1 MTDLHDEIAKAY
13 ASATT
18 QSQEPENKVDVSED
32 ATKQEPAQAPVEEVI
47 TAPNSYKQEY
57 KDSFNTLPTDWQKYL
72 STREKEMEQGLSRA
86 RNEYNWVNNIYNT
99 RKDNLTAQGYKN
111 AQEYFETLVGIA
123 DALDQNPTATIAQLQ
138 SIYGSNNNNPS
149 QPNQLEQQINS
160 LAQSQQEMK
169 NYIQAVQNERI
180 LGEWNSFVNAKDEAG
195 NPKHPYIEDVKQEMQ
210 TLFNA
215 GLAKNYEDA
224 YNRAIWQVE
233 SVRNKMLAE
242 KNKADLAQKA
252 NEAQKVKAASFNPSS
267 KADGEVKELDL
278 REEIARNFDKFNG
291 E

>member
-1 MTDLHDEIAKAY
+1 MTDLRDEIEQAY
-13 ASATT
+13 ASAQK

-32 ATKQEPAQAPVEEVI
+32 NQAQEPAQAPEAEVI

-57 KDSFNTLPTDWQKYL
+57 KDSFSSLPHDWQKYL
-72 STREKEMEQGLSRA
+72 ATREKEMEQGLSRA
-86 RNEYNWVNNIYNT
+86 RNEYNWVNNIYNP
-99 RKDNLTAQGYKN
+99 RKDNLTAQGYNN

-123 DALDQNPTATIAQLQ
+123 DALEKNPAATISQLQ
-138 SIYGSNNNNPS
+138 SIYGSNNDNPS
-149 QPNQLEQQINS
+149 QIEQQINS

-169 NYIQAVQNERI
+169 NYITAVQNERI
-180 LGEWNSFVNAKDEAG
+180 VNEWNSFVNAKDEAG
-195 NPKHPYIEDVKQEMQ
+195 NPKHPYLDEVKDEMKA
-210 TLFNA
+210 LFNA
-215 GLAKNYEDA
+215 GLAKNYDDA

-252 NEAQKVKAASFNPSS
+252 SEAQKVKAAAFNPSS

>member
-1 MTDLHDEIAKAY
+1 MTDLRDEIEQAY
-13 ASATT
+13 ASAQK

-32 ATKQEPAQAPVEEVI
+32 TAKQEPAQAPVEEVI

-57 KDSFNTLPTDWQKYL
+57 KDSFSSLPHDWQKYL
-72 STREKEMEQGLSRA
+72 ATREKEMEQGLSRA
-86 RNEYNWVNNIYNT
+86 RNEYNWVNNIYNP
-99 RKDNLTAQGYKN
+99 RKDALTAQGYNN

-123 DALDQNPTATIAQLQ
+123 DALEKNPAATISQLQ
-138 SIYGSNNNNPS
+138 SIYGSNNDNPS
-149 QPNQLEQQINS
+149 QIEQQINS

-169 NYIQAVQNERI
+169 NYITAVRNERI
-180 LGEWNSFVNAKDEAG
+180 VNEWNSFVNAKDEAG
-195 NPKHPYIEDVKQEMQ
+195 NPKHPYLEDVKDEMKA
-210 TLFNA
+210 LFNA
-215 GLAKNYEDA
+215 GLAKNYDDA

-252 NEAQKVKAASFNPSS
+252 SEAQKVKAAAFNPSS

>member
-1 MTDLHDEIAKAY
+1 MTDLRDEIEQAY
-13 ASATT
+13 ASAQK

-32 ATKQEPAQAPVEEVI
+32 TAKQEPAQAPVEEVI

-57 KDSFNTLPTDWQKYL
+57 KDSFGSLPHDWQKYL
-72 STREKEMEQGLSRA
+72 ATREKEMEQGLSRA
-86 RNEYNWVNNIYNT
+86 RNEYNWVNNIYNP
-99 RKDNLTAQGYKN
+99 RKDALTAQGYNN

-123 DALDQNPTATIAQLQ
+123 DALEKNPAATISQLQ

-149 QPNQLEQQINS
+149 QIEQQINS

-169 NYIQAVQNERI
+169 NYITAVQNERI
-180 LGEWNSFVNAKDEAG
+180 VNEWNSFVNAKDEAG
-195 NPKHPYIEDVKQEMQ
+195 NPKHPYLEDVKDEMKA
-210 TLFNA
+210 LFNA
-215 GLAKNYEDA
+215 GLAKNYDDA

-242 KNKADLAQKA
+242 KNKANLAQKA
-252 NEAQKVKAASFNPSS
+252 SEAQKVKAAAFNPSS

>member
-1 MTDLHDEIAKAY
+1 MTDLRDEIEQAY
-13 ASATT
+13 ASAQK

-32 ATKQEPAQAPVEEVI
+32 AAKQEPAQAPVEEVI

-57 KDSFNTLPTDWQKYL
+57 KDSFSSLPHDWQKYL
-72 STREKEMEQGLSRA
+72 ATREKEMEQGLSRA
-86 RNEYNWVNNIYNT
+86 RNEYNWVNNIYNP
-99 RKDNLTAQGYKN
+99 RKDALTAQGYNN

-123 DALDQNPTATIAQLQ
+123 DALEKNPAATISQLQ

-149 QPNQLEQQINS
+149 QIEQQINS

-169 NYIQAVQNERI
+169 NYITAVQNERI
-180 LGEWNSFVNAKDEAG
+180 VNEWNSFVNAKDEAG
-195 NPKHPYIEDVKQEMQ
+195 NPKHPYLEDVKDEMKA
-210 TLFNA
+210 LFNA
-215 GLAKNYEDA
+215 GLAKNYDDA

-252 NEAQKVKAASFNPSS
+252 SEAQKVKAAAFNPSS

>member
-1 MTDLHDEIAKAY
+1 MTDLRDEIEQAY
-13 ASATT
+13 ASAQK
-18 QSQEPENKVDVSED
+18 QSQEPENKVGVSED
-32 ATKQEPAQAPVEEVI
+32 NAKQEPAQAPVEEVI

-57 KDSFNTLPTDWQKYL
+57 KDSFSSLPHDWQKYL
-72 STREKEMEQGLSRA
+72 ATREKEMEQGLSRA
-86 RNEYNWVNNIYNT
+86 RNEYNWVNNIYNP
-99 RKDNLTAQGYKN
+99 RKDNLTAQGYNN

-123 DALDQNPTATIAQLQ
+123 DALEKNPAATISQLQ

-149 QPNQLEQQINS
+149 QIEQQINS

-169 NYIQAVQNERI
+169 NYIAAVQNERI
-180 LGEWNSFVNAKDEAG
+180 VNEWNSFVNAKDEAG
-195 NPKHPYIEDVKQEMQ
+195 NPKHPYLEEVKDEMKA
-210 TLFNA
+210 LFNA
-215 GLAKNYEDA
+215 GLAKNYDDA

-252 NEAQKVKAASFNPSS
+252 SEAQKVKAAAFNPSS

>member
-1 MTDLHDEIAKAY
+1 MTDLRDEIEQAY

-18 QSQEPENKVDVSED
+18 QSQEPDNKVDVSED
-32 ATKQEPAQAPVEEVI
+32 TAKQEPAQAPVEEVI

-57 KDSFNTLPTDWQKYL
+57 KDSFSSLPHDWQKYL
-72 STREKEMEQGLSRA
+72 ATREKEMEQGLSRA
-86 RNEYNWVNNIYNT
+86 RNEYNWVNNIYNP
-99 RKDNLTAQGYKN
+99 RKDALAAQGYNN

-123 DALDQNPTATIAQLQ
+123 DALEKNPAATISQLQ
-138 SIYGSNNNNPS
+138 SIYGSNNDNPS
-149 QPNQLEQQINS
+149 QIEQQINS

-169 NYIQAVQNERI
+169 NYITAVQNERI
-180 LGEWNSFVNAKDEAG
+180 VNEWNSFVNAKDEAG
-195 NPKHPYIEDVKQEMQ
+195 NPKHPYLEDVKDEMKA
-210 TLFNA
+210 LFNA
-215 GLAKNYEDA
+215 GLAKNYDDA

-252 NEAQKVKAASFNPSS
+252 SEAQKVKAAAFNPSS

>member
-1 MTDLHDEIAKAY
+1 MTDIRDEIEQAY
-13 ASATT
+13 ASAQK

-32 ATKQEPAQAPVEEVI
+32 ASKQEPAQAPVEEVI

-57 KDSFNTLPTDWQKYL
+57 KDSFSSLPHDWQKYL
-72 STREKEMEQGLSRA
+72 ATREKEMEQGLSRA
-86 RNEYNWVNNIYNT
+86 RNEYNWVNNAYNA
-99 RKDNLTAQGYKN
+99 RKDALTAQGYNN
-111 AQEYFETLVGIA
+111 AQEYFEALVGIA
-123 DALDQNPTATIAQLQ
+123 DALEKNPAATISRLQ
-138 SIYGSNNNNPS
+138 SIYGSNNDNPS
-149 QPNQLEQQINS
+149 QIEQQINS

-169 NYIQAVQNERI
+169 NYITAVQTERI
-180 LGEWNSFVNAKDEAG
+180 VNEWNSFVNAKDEAG
-195 NPKHPYIEDVKQEMQ
+195 NPKHPYLEDVKDEMKA
-210 TLFNA
+210 LLNA
-215 GLAKNYEDA
+215 GLAKNYDDA

-252 NEAQKVKAASFNPSS
+252 SEAQKVKAAAFNPSS

>member
-1 MTDLHDEIAKAY
+1 MTDLRDEIEQAY
-13 ASATT
+13 ASAQK

-32 ATKQEPAQAPVEEVI
+32 TPKQEPAQAPVEEVI

-57 KDSFNTLPTDWQKYL
+57 KDSFSSLPHDWQKYL
-72 STREKEMEQGLSRA
+72 ATREKEMEQGLSRA
-86 RNEYNWVNNIYNT
+86 RNEYNWVNNIYNP
-99 RKDNLTAQGYKN
+99 RKDALTAQGYNN

-123 DALDQNPTATIAQLQ
+123 DALEKNPAATISQLQ

-149 QPNQLEQQINS
+149 QIEQQINS

-169 NYIQAVQNERI
+169 NYITAVQNERI
-180 LGEWNSFVNAKDEAG
+180 VNEWNSFVNAKDEAG
-195 NPKHPYIEDVKQEMQ
+195 NPKHPYLEEVKDEMKA
-210 TLFNA
+210 LFNA
-215 GLAKNYEDA
+215 GLAKNYDDA

-252 NEAQKVKAASFNPSS
+252 SEAQKVKAAAFNPSS

>member
-1 MTDLHDEIAKAY
+1 MTDLRDEIEQAY
-13 ASATT
+13 ASAQK

-32 ATKQEPAQAPVEEVI
+32 TAKQEPAQAPVEEVI

-57 KDSFNTLPTDWQKYL
+57 KDSFSSLPHDWQKYL
-72 STREKEMEQGLSRA
+72 ATREKEMEQGLSRA
-86 RNEYNWVNNIYNT
+86 RNEYNWVNNIYNP
-99 RKDNLTAQGYKN
+99 RKDALTAQGYNN

-123 DALDQNPTATIAQLQ
+123 DALEKNPAATISQLQ

-149 QPNQLEQQINS
+149 QIEQQINS

-169 NYIQAVQNERI
+169 NYITAVQNERI
-180 LGEWNSFVNAKDEAG
+180 VNEWNSFVNAKDEAG
-195 NPKHPYIEDVKQEMQ
+195 NPKHPYLEDVKDEMKA
-210 TLFNA
+210 LFNA
-215 GLAKNYEDA
+215 GLAKNYDDA

-252 NEAQKVKAASFNPSS
+252 SEAQKVKAAAFNPSS

>member
-1 MTDLHDEIAKAY
+1 MTDLRDEIEQAY
-13 ASATT
+13 ASAQK

-32 ATKQEPAQAPVEEVI
+32 TAKQEPAQAPVEEVI

-57 KDSFNTLPTDWQKYL
+57 KDSFSSLPHDWQKYL
-72 STREKEMEQGLSRA
+72 ATREKEMEQGLSRA
-86 RNEYNWVNNIYNT
+86 RNEYNWVNNIYNP
-99 RKDNLTAQGYKN
+99 RKDALTAQGYNN

-123 DALDQNPTATIAQLQ
+123 DALEKNPAATIAQLQ
-138 SIYGSNNNNPS
+138 SVYGSNNNNPS
-149 QPNQLEQQINS
+149 QIEQQINS

-180 LGEWNSFVNAKDEAG
+180 VNEWNSFVNAKDEAG
-195 NPKHPYIEDVKQEMQ
+195 NPKHPYLEDVKDEMKA
-210 TLFNA
+210 LFNA
-215 GLAKNYEDA
+215 GLAKNYDDA

-252 NEAQKVKAASFNPSS
+252 SEAQKVKAAAFNPSS

>member
-1 MTDLHDEIAKAY
+1 MTDLRDEIEQAY
-13 ASATT
+13 ASAQK

-32 ATKQEPAQAPVEEVI
+32 TAKQEPAQAPVEEVI

-57 KDSFNTLPTDWQKYL
+57 KDSFSSLPHDWQKYL
-72 STREKEMEQGLSRA
+72 ATREKEMEQGLSRA
-86 RNEYNWVNNIYNT
+86 RNEYNWVNNIYNP
-99 RKDNLTAQGYKN
+99 RKDALTAQGYNN

-123 DALDQNPTATIAQLQ
+123 DALEKNPAATISQLQ

-149 QPNQLEQQINS
+149 QIEQQINS

-180 LGEWNSFVNAKDEAG
+180 VNEWNSFVNAKDEAG
-195 NPKHPYIEDVKQEMQ
+195 NPKHPYLEDVKDEMKA
-210 TLFNA
+210 LFNA
-215 GLAKNYEDA
+215 GLAKNYDDA

-252 NEAQKVKAASFNPSS
+252 SEAQKVKAAAFNPSS

>member
-1 MTDLHDEIAKAY
+1 MTDLRDEIEQAY
-13 ASATT
+13 ASAQK

-32 ATKQEPAQAPVEEVI
+32 TAKQEPAQAPVEEVI

-57 KDSFNTLPTDWQKYL
+57 KDSFSSLPHDWQKYL
-72 STREKEMEQGLSRA
+72 ATREKEMEQGLSRA
-86 RNEYNWVNNIYNT
+86 RNEYNWVNNIYNP
-99 RKDNLTAQGYKN
+99 RKDALTAQGYNN
-111 AQEYFETLVGIA
+111 AQEYFETLAGIA
-123 DALDQNPTATIAQLQ
+123 DALEKNPAATISQLQ
-138 SIYGSNNNNPS
+138 SIYGSNNKNPS
-149 QPNQLEQQINS
+149 QIEQQINS

-180 LGEWNSFVNAKDEAG
+180 VNEWNSFVNAKDEAG
-195 NPKHPYIEDVKQEMQ
+195 NPKHPYLEDVKDEMKA
-210 TLFNA
+210 LFNA
-215 GLAKNYEDA
+215 GLAKNYDDA

-252 NEAQKVKAASFNPSS
+252 NEAQKVKAAAFNPSS

>member
-1 MTDLHDEIAKAY
+1 MTDLRDEIEQAY
-13 ASATT
+13 ASAQK

-32 ATKQEPAQAPVEEVI
+32 NAKQEPAQAPAEEVI

-57 KDSFNTLPTDWQKYL
+57 KDSFSSLPHDWQKYL
-72 STREKEMEQGLSRA
+72 ATREKEMEQGLSRA
-86 RNEYNWVNNIYNT
+86 RNEYNWVNNIYNP
-99 RKDNLTAQGYKN
+99 RKDALTAQGYNN

-123 DALDQNPTATIAQLQ
+123 DALEKNPAATISQLQ
-138 SIYGSNNNNPS
+138 SIYGSNNDNPS
-149 QPNQLEQQINS
+149 QIEQQINS

-169 NYIQAVQNERI
+169 NYITAVQNERI
-180 LGEWNSFVNAKDEAG
+180 VNEWNSFVNAKDEAG
-195 NPKHPYIEDVKQEMQ
+195 NPKHPYLDEVKDEMKA
-210 TLFNA
+210 LFNA
-215 GLAKNYEDA
+215 GLAKNYDDA

-252 NEAQKVKAASFNPSS
+252 SEAQKVKAAAFNPSS

>member
-1 MTDLHDEIAKAY
+1 MTDLRDEIEQAY
-13 ASATT
+13 ASAQK

-57 KDSFNTLPTDWQKYL
+57 KDSFNTLPHDWQKYL
-72 STREKEMEQGLSRA
+72 ATREKEMEQGLSRA
-86 RNEYNWVNNIYNT
+86 RNEYNWVNNIYNP
-99 RKDNLTAQGYKN
+99 RKDNLTAQGYNN

-123 DALDQNPTATIAQLQ
+123 DALEKNPAATISQLQ

-149 QPNQLEQQINS
+149 QIEQQINS

-169 NYIQAVQNERI
+169 NYIAAVQNERI
-180 LGEWNSFVNAKDEAG
+180 VNEWNSFVNAKDEAG
-195 NPKHPYIEDVKQEMQ
+195 NPKHPYLEEVKDEMKA
-210 TLFNA
+210 LFNA
-215 GLAKNYEDA
+215 GLAKNYDDA

-252 NEAQKVKAASFNPSS
+252 SEAQKVKAAAFNPSS

>member
-1 MTDLHDEIAKAY
+1 MTDLRDEIEQAY
-13 ASATT
+13 ASAQK

-32 ATKQEPAQAPVEEVI
+32 AAKQEPAQAPVEEVI

-57 KDSFNTLPTDWQKYL
+57 KDSFSSLPHDWQKYL
-72 STREKEMEQGLSRA
+72 ATREKEMEQGLSRA
-86 RNEYNWVNNIYNT
+86 RNEYNWVNNIYNP
-99 RKDNLTAQGYKN
+99 RKDALTAQGYNN

-123 DALDQNPTATIAQLQ
+123 DALEKNPAATISQLQ
-138 SIYGSNNNNPS
+138 SIYGSNNDNPS
-149 QPNQLEQQINS
+149 QIEQQINS

-169 NYIQAVQNERI
+169 NYITAVQNERI
-180 LGEWNSFVNAKDEAG
+180 VNEWNSFVNAKDEAG
-195 NPKHPYIEDVKQEMQ
+195 NPKHPYLDDVKDEMKA
-210 TLFNA
+210 LFNA
-215 GLAKNYEDA
+215 GLAKNYDDA

-252 NEAQKVKAASFNPSS
+252 SEAQKVKAAAFNPSS

>member
-1 MTDLHDEIAKAY
+1 MTDLRDEIEQAY
-13 ASATT
+13 ASAQK

-32 ATKQEPAQAPVEEVI
+32 AAKQEPAQAPVEEVI

-57 KDSFNTLPTDWQKYL
+57 KDSFSSLPHDWQKYL
-72 STREKEMEQGLSRA
+72 ATREKEMEQGLSRA
-86 RNEYNWVNNIYNT
+86 RNEYNWVNNIYNP
-99 RKDNLTAQGYKN
+99 RKDALTAQGYNN

-123 DALDQNPTATIAQLQ
+123 DALEKNPAATISQLQ

-149 QPNQLEQQINS
+149 QIEQQINS

-169 NYIQAVQNERI
+169 NYITAVQNERI
-180 LGEWNSFVNAKDEAG
+180 VNEWNSFVNAKDEAG
-195 NPKHPYIEDVKQEMQ
+195 NPKHPYLDDVKDEMKA
-210 TLFNA
+210 LFNA
-215 GLAKNYEDA
+215 GLAKNYDDA

-252 NEAQKVKAASFNPSS
+252 SEAQKVKAAAFNPSS

>member
-1 MTDLHDEIAKAY
+1 MTDLRDEIEQAY
-13 ASATT
+13 ASAQK

-32 ATKQEPAQAPVEEVI
+32 TAKQEPAQAPVEEVI

-57 KDSFNTLPTDWQKYL
+57 KDSFSSLPHDWQKYL
-72 STREKEMEQGLSRA
+72 ATREKEMEQGLSRA
-86 RNEYNWVNNIYNT
+86 RNEYNWVNNIYNP
-99 RKDNLTAQGYKN
+99 RKDALTAQGYNN

-123 DALDQNPTATIAQLQ
+123 DALEKNPAATISQLQ
-138 SIYGSNNNNPS
+138 SIYGSNNDNPS
-149 QPNQLEQQINS
+149 QIEQQINS

-169 NYIQAVQNERI
+169 NYITAVQNERI
-180 LGEWNSFVNAKDEAG
+180 VNEWNSFVNAKDEAG
-195 NPKHPYIEDVKQEMQ
+195 NPKHPYLEDVKDEMKA
-210 TLFNA
+210 LFNA
-215 GLAKNYEDA
+215 GLAKNYDDA

-252 NEAQKVKAASFNPSS
+252 SEAQKVKAAAFNPSS

>member
-1 MTDLHDEIAKAY
+1 MTDLRDEIEQAY
-13 ASATT
+13 ASAQK

-32 ATKQEPAQAPVEEVI
+32 AAKQEPAQAPVEEVI

-57 KDSFNTLPTDWQKYL
+57 KDSFSSLPHDWQKYL
-72 STREKEMEQGLSRA
+72 ATREKEMEQGLSRA
-86 RNEYNWVNNIYNT
+86 RNEYNWVNNIYNP
-99 RKDNLTAQGYKN
+99 RKDALTSQGYNN

-123 DALDQNPTATIAQLQ
+123 DALEKNPAATISQLQ
-138 SIYGSNNNNPS
+138 SIYGSNNDNPS
-149 QPNQLEQQINS
+149 QIEQQINS

-169 NYIQAVQNERI
+169 NYITAVQNERI
-180 LGEWNSFVNAKDEAG
+180 VNEWNSFVNAKDEAG
-195 NPKHPYIEDVKQEMQ
+195 NPKHPYLDEVKDEMKA
-210 TLFNA
+210 LFNA
-215 GLAKNYEDA
+215 GLAKNYDDA

-252 NEAQKVKAASFNPSS
+252 SEAQKVKAAAFNPSS

>member
-1 MTDLHDEIAKAY
+1 MTDLRDEIEQAY
-13 ASATT
+13 ASAQK

-32 ATKQEPAQAPVEEVI
+32 AAKQEPAQAPVEEVI

-57 KDSFNTLPTDWQKYL
+57 KDSFSSLPHDWQKYL
-72 STREKEMEQGLSRA
+72 ATREKEMEQGLSRA
-86 RNEYNWVNNIYNT
+86 RNEYNWVNNIYNP
-99 RKDNLTAQGYKN
+99 RKDALTAQGYNN

-123 DALDQNPTATIAQLQ
+123 DALEKNPAATIAQLQ
-138 SIYGSNNNNPS
+138 SVYGSNNNNPS
-149 QPNQLEQQINS
+149 QIEQQINS

-169 NYIQAVQNERI
+169 NYITAVQNERI
-180 LGEWNSFVNAKDEAG
+180 VNEWNSFVNAKDEAG
-195 NPKHPYIEDVKQEMQ
+195 NPKHPYLEDVKDEMKA
-210 TLFNA
+210 LFNA
-215 GLAKNYEDA
+215 GLAKNYDDA

-252 NEAQKVKAASFNPSS
+252 SEAQKVKAAAFNPSS

>member
-1 MTDLHDEIAKAY
+1 MTDLRDEIEQAY
-13 ASATT
+13 ASAQK

-32 ATKQEPAQAPVEEVI
+32 NAKQEPAQAPVEEVI

-57 KDSFNTLPTDWQKYL
+57 KDSFSSLPHDWQKYL
-72 STREKEMEQGLSRA
+72 ATREKEMEQGLSRA
-86 RNEYNWVNNIYNT
+86 RNEYNWVNNIYNP
-99 RKDNLTAQGYKN
+99 RKDALTAQGYNN

-123 DALDQNPTATIAQLQ
+123 DALEKNPAATISQLQ
-138 SIYGSNNNNPS
+138 SIYGSNNDNPS
-149 QPNQLEQQINS
+149 QIEQQINS

-169 NYIQAVQNERI
+169 NYITAVQNERI
-180 LGEWNSFVNAKDEAG
+180 VNEWNSFVNAKDEAG
-195 NPKHPYIEDVKQEMQ
+195 NPKHPYLEEVKDEMKA
-210 TLFNA
+210 LFNA
-215 GLAKNYEDA
+215 GLAKNYDDA

-252 NEAQKVKAASFNPSS
+252 SEAQKVKAAAFNPSS

>member
-1 MTDLHDEIAKAY
+1 MTDLRDEIEQAY
-13 ASATT
+13 ASALP

-32 ATKQEPAQAPVEEVI
+32 TAKQEPAQAPVEEVI

-57 KDSFNTLPTDWQKYL
+57 KDSFNTLPHDWQKYL
-72 STREKEMEQGLSRA
+72 ATREKEMEQGLSRA
-86 RNEYNWVNNIYNT
+86 RNEYNWVNNIYNP
-99 RKDNLTAQGYKN
+99 RKDALTAQGYNN

-123 DALDQNPTATIAQLQ
+123 DALEKNPAATISQLQ
-138 SIYGSNNNNPS
+138 SIYGSSNNTPS
-149 QPNQLEQQINS
+149 QIEQQINS

-169 NYIQAVQNERI
+169 NYITAVQNERI
-180 LGEWNSFVNAKDEAG
+180 VNEWNSFVNAKDEAG
-195 NPKHPYIEDVKQEMQ
+195 NPKHPYLEDVKDEMKA
-210 TLFNA
+210 LFNA
-215 GLAKNYEDA
+215 GLAKNYDDA
-224 YNRAIWQVE
+224 YTRAIWQVE

-252 NEAQKVKAASFNPSS
+252 SEAQKVKAAAFNPSS